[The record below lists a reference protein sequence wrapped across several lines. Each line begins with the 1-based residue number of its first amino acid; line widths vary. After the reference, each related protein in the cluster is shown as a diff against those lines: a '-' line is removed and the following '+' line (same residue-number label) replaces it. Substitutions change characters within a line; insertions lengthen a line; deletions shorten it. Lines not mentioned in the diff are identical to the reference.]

1 MNQNVNVI
9 TKNAFRLNPSQA
21 EYFSDIIAT
30 AMKKEAVQLHYA
42 GRDDIVWRPM
52 NDSPAKRPSTR
63 ALRREEI
70 LLHLDQRR
78 WRSTSLLCNMLGRS
92 GSAMRAML
100 HRMRE
105 EGLVE
110 YREAQHGR
118 VEWRQAKPNGK
129 GR

>member
-21 EYFSDIIAT
+21 EYFSDMIAT

-52 NDSPAKRPSTR
+52 ADTPARRPSTR

-70 LLHLDQRR
+70 LLHLTHNE
-78 WRSTSLLCNMLGRS
+78 WRPTGMLCQMLGRS

-100 HRMRE
+100 HRMCS
-105 EGLVE
+105 EGLVQR
-110 YREAQHGR
+110 REVR
-118 VEWRQAKPNGK
+118 NSLVEWRLAKPDSK